1 MEMKKGSKA
10 RWGLHCGV
18 LACGIGMVLALAPP
32 AQGQTAGTT
41 RANDSQFKI
50 SPMNSTSVTNKRNAL
65 RSFIWGSPGFPATKM
80 PSSRRTLNTSPVG
93 NIINLQTVQ
102 ALTISMEAGQSTV
115 AYHFLPVNRFNR
127 LVIVHQG
134 HGCDLDDGQDPGS
147 AGIARTISTLVA
159 SGFSVLAMNMPHMR
173 PANPEMGLPGE
184 CDGNHPAIFNLATT
198 GGSSPMKF
206 FVEPVVV
213 AINFLASSQSLV
225 RYTDFNMIG
234 LSGGGWTTTL
244 AAAVDPRIKLSFPV
258 AGTVPMYLRVEPYNH
273 DIEQFLPQLY
283 GQRSPFLNGVAGY
296 MDLYALGATGSGR
309 KQHQILNRHDNCCF
323 GEASHI
329 ASVLGPFDAAVR
341 SYESRLKTAVSQV
354 GSGAFR
360 LIIDETSFVHQIS
373 DNAISN
379 VIIPVLAGSTQLT
392 TTVHPMA
399 GGIFCVDIPDN
410 GRPLQNQ
417 DIVQIF
423 QCHGGSNQ
431 QFRLFSDGTFRLG
444 STNFC
449 LDVPN
454 FGRPPQ
460 AHDLLQIYQCN
471 GGTNQQFDIL
481 GDGSIRSRWGGLCL
495 DIPDNG
501 RPPQNWDRP
510 QLYQCHGG
518 INQKFA
524 VNR

>member
-1 MEMKKGSKA
+1 MKTGNGNRA
-10 RWGLHCGV
+10 NRDLRRAVAVFGV
-18 LACGIGMVLALAPP
+18 GIALALAPR
-32 AQGQTAGTT
+32 AQGQTT
-41 RANDSQFKI
+41 RADDSQFKT
-50 SPMNSTSVTNKRNAL
+50 SPLSSTGVAAKRSAL
-65 RSFIWGSPGFPATKM
+65 RSFIWGNLGFPSGKM
-80 PSSRRTLNTSPVG
+80 PSSQRILSTSPVG

-102 ALTISMEAGQSTV
+102 ALTISMESGQSTV

-134 HGCDLDDGQDPGS
+134 HSCDLDDGQDPGS
-147 AGIARTISTLVA
+147 AGIARTISNLVA
-159 SGFSVLAMNMPHMR
+159 SGFSVLAMNMPHLR
-173 PANPEMGLPGE
+173 PGNAEMGLAPQ
-184 CDGNHPAIFNLATT
+184 CDGDHPALFNLATS
-198 GGSSPMKF
+198 GGSSPLKF
-206 FVEPVVV
+206 FIEPVVV
-213 AINFLASSQSLV
+213 ALNFLGSSQSLV

-258 AGTVPMYLRVEPYNH
+258 AGTVPMFLRVEPYNH

-296 MDLYALGATGSGR
+296 MDLYLLGATGPGR
-309 KQHQILNRHDNCCF
+309 RQHQILNRHDNCCF
-323 GEASHI
+323 GEGNHV
-329 ASVLGPFDAAVR
+329 ASVLGPFDPAVR
-341 SYESRLKTAVSQV
+341 NYEARLKTAVSQV

-373 DNAISN
+373 NNALFN
-379 VIIPVLAGSTQLT
+379 VIIPVLAGT
-392 TTVHPMA
+392 TRLPTTIHPMV

-410 GRPLQNQ
+410 GRPLQNH

-423 QCHGGSNQ
+423 QCHGGFNQ
-431 QFRLFSDGTFRLG
+431 QFDLFSDGTLRVA

-449 LDVPN
+449 LDIPDN
-454 FGRPPQ
+454 GRPPL
-460 AHDLLQIYQCN
+460 AHDLLQVYQCH
-471 GGTNQQFDIL
+471 GGINQQFDLL
-481 GDGSIRSRWGGLCL
+481 GDGTIRSRWGGLCL

-501 RPPQNWDRP
+501 RPPANWDRV
-510 QLYQCHGG
+510 QLYDCHGG